1 MTFMDYIMTFMDY
14 FKDTRE
20 NNKSPPIAPYLVL
33 FYLIFIPLIIILT
46 FVNSILL
53 IMSYDDKEYEKDNI
67 RSNANPHIRNTA
79 ITTIFL
85 SLTVA
90 IIFSYII
97 INIVFKKKIKLIS
110 NGVALSL
117 FVIFYFLF
125 SMFSIASA
133 FIYISYYSAPQQQ
146 YFNLGLNIFI
156 LIFYGFHFPIPLL
169 LYMCGLTINF
179 MDQKLHVI
187 KDIPKVK

>member
-1 MTFMDYIMTFMDY
+1 MTFIDN
-14 FKDTRE
+14 FKDKTDIH
-20 NNKSPPIAPYLVL
+20 SPPIVPYLVL

-53 IMSYDDKEYEKDNI
+53 IMSYDDKEYEKENI
-67 RSNANPHIRNTA
+67 KINANPHIRNTA
-79 ITTIFL
+79 ITTIFF

-117 FVIFYFLF
+117 FVFFYFLF
-125 SMFSIASA
+125 SMFSIASSL
-133 FIYISYYSAPQQQ
+133 IYISYYSAPQQQ

-179 MDQKLHVI
+179 MDQKLHIVE
-187 KDIPKVK
+187 DIPKIVKVKVK

>member
-1 MTFMDYIMTFMDY
+1 MTFIDN
-14 FKDTRE
+14 FKDKTDIH
-20 NNKSPPIAPYLVL
+20 SPPIVPYLVL

-53 IMSYDDKEYEKDNI
+53 IMSYDDIEYKKMNI
-67 RSNANPHIRNTA
+67 KSNANPHIRNTA

-85 SLTVA
+85 SLVVA

-117 FVIFYFLF
+117 FVFFYFLF
-125 SMFSIASA
+125 SMFSIASS
-133 FIYISYYSAPQQQ
+133 FIYIAYYSDPQQQ
-146 YFNLGLNIFI
+146 YFNFGLNIFI
-156 LIFYGFHFPIPLL
+156 LVCYGFHLPIPLL

-179 MDQKLHVI
+179 MDQNLHIVE
-187 KDIPKVK
+187 DIPKIVKVKKL